1 VTVSDGDDAYGATIA
16 KRRLSRI
23 LTDLRKQTGMHGNH
37 ICDRLS
43 WGRGKVGRFE
53 ANVWRRPEMSDIRD
67 LLRIYQ
73 ADEETRQEVEDLAMR
88 SRVRAWWRESV
99 WKDVFEDSEF
109 PGYEN
114 DASEIRTC
122 MPLILPGLLQTEAY
136 IRTQMRLGTKDA
148 AWCELALQG
157 RLRRQEILDRPETAP
172 RLTAII
178 TEASLCY
185 RWGGTDERRE
195 QIQHLI
201 KMCQRPNVEL
211 RVLRFADGPHPGM
224 NSLINAFTFPYRD
237 EPPMVYLESDTSTT
251 EVSPKDAKSY
261 LDLFE
266 RIRASAAPET
276 DSVAFLNTLAEQ
288 LE

>member
-1 VTVSDGDDAYGATIA
+1 VTVSDGDDAYGATVA

-23 LTDLRKQTGMHGNH
+23 LTDLRRKTGMHGNH

-67 LLRIYQ
+67 LLRVYE
-73 ADEETRQEVEDLAMR
+73 ADEETRQEVEDLAIR
-88 SRVRAWWRESV
+88 ARARAWWRESY

-109 PGYEN
+109 PGYES

-122 MPLILPGLLQTEAY
+122 LPLILPGLLQTEEY
-136 IRTQMRLGTKDA
+136 SRTQMRMGTKDA
-148 AWCELALQG
+148 AWRERALRG
-157 RLRRQEILDRPETAP
+157 RLRRQAILDRDETAP
-172 RLTAII
+172 RLVAIL

-185 RWGGTDERRE
+185 RWGSPDEQRE
-195 QIQHLI
+195 QLHHLI
-201 KMCQRPNVEL
+201 KMSLRPHVEL
-211 RVLRFADGPHPGM
+211 RILRFADGPHPGM
-224 NSLINAFTFPYRD
+224 NSLINAFTFPYDD
-237 EPPMVYLESDTSTT
+237 EPPMVYLETDTSMT
-251 EVSPKDAKSY
+251 EVSQQEAKSY

-266 RIRASAAPET
+266 RIRASAVPEAEST
-276 DSVAFLNTLAEQ
+276 AFLKTLAEQ

>member
-1 VTVSDGDDAYGATIA
+1 VSDGDDAYGATIA

-23 LTDLRKQTGMHGNH
+23 LTELRRRTGMHGNH

-43 WGRGKVGRFE
+43 WGRGKIGRFE

-67 LLRIYQ
+67 LLRVYEV
-73 ADEETRQEVEDLAMR
+73 DDETRQEVEDLAIQAR
-88 SRVRAWWRESV
+88 GRAWWRDSR

-109 PGYEN
+109 PGYES

-136 IRTQMRLGTKDA
+136 IRTQMQVGTKDA
-148 AWCELALQG
+148 EWRERSLRG
-157 RLRRQEILDRPETAP
+157 RLRRQAILDRAETAP
-172 RLTAII
+172 KLIAVI
-178 TEASLCY
+178 TEASLRY
-185 RWGGTDERRE
+185 RWGSSDEQRE
-195 QIQHLI
+195 QIRYLI
-201 KMCQRPNVEL
+201 EMSDRPNVEV

-224 NSLINAFTFPYRD
+224 SSLINAFTFPYPD
-237 EPPMVYLESDTSTT
+237 EPPMVYLETDTSMT
-251 EVSPKDAKSY
+251 EVSPNDARSY

-266 RIRASAAPET
+266 RIRASAAPAAEST
-276 DSVAFLNTLAEQ
+276 AFLSTLAKQ